1 MQFFSLMPGE
11 GTVQELTTYSVM
23 LGSLIFS
30 LLFKLS
36 VFPNYF
42 WVRSLY
48 CSVST
53 PIVCLFGLPVKIA
66 LFVVFFR
73 LFGVAF
79 VGLSFLWGNL
89 VLFSGLGSIIFGCFI
104 TLQSKG
110 IHAFIAGS
118 GINHMGFILCGI
130 ACNTS
135 LGFTSSIVYLLNYL
149 ITSLAFFVLLSKLKK
164 MLNRP
169 VVYLK
174 DLFTIQSDPV
184 IQGPLV
190 VILFSFAGIPPF
202 AGFFGKFLIL
212 SELYNKGYILLCI
225 IIILS
230 ALISAYYYL
239 RIICFASFKKSFIA
253 YNSLLDDYLLLVKGE
268 VSSCFYELY
277 KSEERVASIRSLL
290 FKFRKKCA
298 K

>member
-1 MQFFSLMPGE
+1 
-11 GTVQELTTYSVM
+11 
-23 LGSLIFS
+23 
-30 LLFKLS
+30 
-36 VFPNYF
+36 
-42 WVRSLY
+42 
-48 CSVST
+48 
-53 PIVCLFGLPVKIA
+53 
-66 LFVVFFR
+66 
-73 LFGVAF
+73 
-79 VGLSFLWGNL
+79 
-89 VLFSGLGSIIFGCFI
+89 
-104 TLQSKG
+104 
-110 IHAFIAGS
+110 
-118 GINHMGFILCGI
+118 
-130 ACNTS
+130 
-135 LGFTSSIVYLLNYL
+135 
-149 ITSLAFFVLLSKLKK
+149 

-290 FKFRKKCA
+290 FKFRKKCE